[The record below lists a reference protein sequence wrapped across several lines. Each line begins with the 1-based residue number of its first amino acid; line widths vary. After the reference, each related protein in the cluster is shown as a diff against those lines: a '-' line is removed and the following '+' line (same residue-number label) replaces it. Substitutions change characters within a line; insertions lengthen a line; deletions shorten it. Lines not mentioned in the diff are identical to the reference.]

1 MYIIKTSA
9 NNYKIRIR
17 IPDRLKNV
25 FNKCEINKSLK
36 TKSYKDAIIKSKP
49 IIKLYRKI
57 ELLSDTGICDL
68 SELSELVKKF
78 NDRFNLS
85 NPSTTVMNNK
95 KIKTHKE
102 CLEEFKQYYLDES
115 VVTSK
120 RVSVVNFLEDVFLP
134 VIDSNTPIKLS
145 DFKKLLEVK
154 KTLQELPKRN
164 IQQYRELSV
173 EQLLKMT
180 IPTEDRI
187 TNATL
192 HFYFAN
198 IKRFYSYYL
207 AQRYIDLN
215 PTDFITI
222 KLESDSQQEREPFT
236 KDEVSQLFNMFDK
249 EDIGVRDILYCF
261 AYSGLRT
268 SELWKSKLKYDK
280 DNSIWYFDLTN
291 KSLKLKTL
299 SSYRIVPLHKHLVD
313 LGIPDRLNESLK
325 RYKQDFIQKRFNNVI
340 KTQITD
346 SDKKV
351 MYSLRH
357 TLATELKYLKV
368 DSLVISE
375 ILGHSHEGMTMSRYA
390 SKYPLGILKEAIDKL
405 EF

>member
-1 MYIIKTSA
+1 MVGLVYIIKTST

-25 FNKCEINKSLK
+25 FNKREINKSLK

-78 NDRFNLS
+78 NDRFKLR

-180 IPTEDRI
+180 IPTEDS
-187 TNATL
+187 N
-192 HFYFAN
+192 
-198 IKRFYSYYL
+198 
-207 AQRYIDLN
+207 
-215 PTDFITI
+215 
-222 KLESDSQQEREPFT
+222 FT
-236 KDEVSQLFNMFDK
+236 FLFCK
-249 EDIGVRDILYCF
+249 YQKIL
-261 AYSGLRT
+261 
-268 SELWKSKLKYDK
+268 
-280 DNSIWYFDLTN
+280 
-291 KSLKLKTL
+291 
-299 SSYRIVPLHKHLVD
+299 
-313 LGIPDRLNESLK
+313 
-325 RYKQDFIQKRFNNVI
+325 
-340 KTQITD
+340 
-346 SDKKV
+346 
-351 MYSLRH
+351 
-357 TLATELKYLKV
+357 
-368 DSLVISE
+368 
-375 ILGHSHEGMTMSRYA
+375 
-390 SKYPLGILKEAIDKL
+390 
-405 EF
+405 